1 MSWHITR
8 DRRCNQEPIAS
19 PMKISTLLMHPQ
31 SPPRLCRP
39 RNSGGGSFISRNS
52 IVMSSNFILQPEN
65 VQDEL
70 SKIWCYVS
78 GEHHLKKD
86 VKATYIV
93 PKSLESNELAYVF
106 GMGESLLSPRNS

>member
-1 MSWHITR
+1 MSASKQRRGEFDQSKFHR
-8 DRRCNQEPIAS
+8 DVVEFYSAAR
-19 PMKISTLLMHPQ
+19 
-31 SPPRLCRP
+31 
-39 RNSGGGSFISRNS
+39 
-52 IVMSSNFILQPEN
+52 N

-70 SKIWCYVS
+70 SKIWCHVS